1 MARTA
6 SLRSTSRLAESDVD
20 ALATSMRLS
29 ITRLARILRHQDGG
43 DLTPSTTSA
52 LATINRHGPLTL
64 GDLAAREHVSAPT
77 VTRIVEKLQQQ
88 GLVVRTTSAHDGRVT
103 HASVTEQ
110 GRRLIVDA
118 RSRRTEWLVD
128 HLGQLS
134 PAELQSLAAAA
145 PVLERLLATADEGGQ
160 R

>member
-6 SLRSTSRLAESDVD
+6 SRSVGTAAASDTE
-20 ALATSMRLS
+20 ALAASMRLS
-29 ITRLARILRHQDGG
+29 VTRLARILRHQDGG

-77 VTRIVEKLQQQ
+77 ITRIVEKLQQQ
-88 GLVVRTTSAHDGRVT
+88 GLVARTTSATDGRVT
-103 HASVTEQ
+103 HATVTDK
-110 GRRLIVDA
+110 GRRLVVAA

-128 HLGQLS
+128 HLGRLS
-134 PAELQSLAAAA
+134 AAELAALAAAA
-145 PVLERLLATADEGGQ
+145 PVLEHLIATADDGAE